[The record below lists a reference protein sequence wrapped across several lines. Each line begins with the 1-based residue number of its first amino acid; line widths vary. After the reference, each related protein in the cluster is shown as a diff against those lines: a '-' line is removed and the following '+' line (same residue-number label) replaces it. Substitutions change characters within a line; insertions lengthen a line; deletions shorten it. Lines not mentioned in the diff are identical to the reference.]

1 MQTKCLFNV
10 LPSMSYCFSFSET
23 TWPNVPFVF
32 KSQKPCERPKL
43 RLVGLHCLKMCNI
56 YLGLSKTTS
65 KLKVIHSTT
74 YSKEPV
80 FLLKWSYLPYGLG
93 IGGAKLQGLT
103 HLPGVIALSPHQNAS
118 AVLVAILPHSHHS
131 PLCLQFW
138 SFGSR
143 AEPITSLP
151 LHVGSKPGQSTQ
163 TKRRERDWA
172 CSRMGPQGAA
182 SRSQGDNAIQHGS
195 AAAWVHPQPAAKSLL
210 LLFIFK

>member
-23 TWPNVPFVF
+23 KWPNVPFVF
-32 KSQKPCERPKL
+32 KSQKPCERHKL

-74 YSKEPV
+74 YSKEPF

-118 AVLVAILPHSHHS
+118 AERWWQHYPTAITAPFACSFGLLVAELNP
-131 PLCLQFW
+131 
-138 SFGSR
+138 
-143 AEPITSLP
+143 SLP
-151 LHVGSKPGQSTQ
+151 CH
-163 TKRRERDWA
+163 
-172 CSRMGPQGAA
+172 CM
-182 SRSQGDNAIQHGS
+182 
-195 AAAWVHPQPAAKSLL
+195 
-210 LLFIFK
+210 